1 MFDLAALCDWHALWA
16 LVVNTL
22 LHELGVP
29 LPMSPVAL
37 LVGARVAAGGLNP
50 VLPVIAIVAAT
61 MIGNT
66 VWFVAGRR
74 HGARALKLVDRL
86 SMSADGVGR
95 AETAFGR
102 WGASSL
108 VIGRFVPGVSLVAP
122 PLAGALGM
130 TWRKFLMWTAVGSTL
145 YGIVVVSAGML
156 FRAEIESAWA
166 MLSDFGWQ
174 MLAAGVAALLLVYL
188 AWLRGQRRG
197 ADENRE
203 AERASAAD
211 CPCTEC

>member
-1 MFDLAALCDWHALWA
+1 MFDLAALNDWHALWA

-29 LPMSPVAL
+29 LPMSPIAL
-37 LVGARVAAGGLNP
+37 LVGTRVAAGALDP
-50 VLPVIAIVAAT
+50 VLPVVAIVAAS

-74 HGARALKLVDRL
+74 YGARVLVLVDRL
-86 SMSADGVGR
+86 SMSTGGVGH
-95 AETAFGR
+95 AEKVFGR

-108 VIGRFVPGVSLVAP
+108 VIGRFVPGVSLVAS

-130 TWRKFLMWTAVGSTL
+130 TWRKFLMSTAVGSTL
-145 YGIVVVSAGML
+145 YGIVLVGAGML
-156 FRAEIESAWA
+156 FRAEIESAWT
-166 MLSDFGWQ
+166 MLSQLGWHV
-174 MLAAGVAALLLVYL
+174 LAGVAGLSLLYL
-188 AWLRGQRRG
+188 ASQRLRRRR
-197 ADENRE
+197 AHENRDV
-203 AERASAAD
+203 ERLSVAD